1 MFQKKLNFFLIF
13 LIFLNP
19 PPEETHPNILAHGD
33 AFTAADLAE
42 QIGVSKTT
50 IYRYLDDLKLGGLP
64 IVYHDSCYR
73 LLAEGSH
80 DLAKVMYFTTEEAN
94 ILFQALANVHDDT
107 LIKQN
112 IRSKLVG
119 FIDSLSLPKCT
130 IQAKNAQNLHLVA
143 TAIKEHRQ
151 AIFHD
156 YASPS
161 SASVRD
167 RYVEPFAFTT

>member
-80 DLAKVMYFTTEEAN
+80 DLAKVMYFTTEEA
-94 ILFQALANVHDDT
+94 LA
-107 LIKQN
+107 
-112 IRSKLVG
+112 
-119 FIDSLSLPKCT
+119 
-130 IQAKNAQNLHLVA
+130 A
-143 TAIKEHRQ
+143 T
-151 AIFHD
+151 
-156 YASPS
+156 SM
-161 SASVRD
+161 
-167 RYVEPFAFTT
+167 AF